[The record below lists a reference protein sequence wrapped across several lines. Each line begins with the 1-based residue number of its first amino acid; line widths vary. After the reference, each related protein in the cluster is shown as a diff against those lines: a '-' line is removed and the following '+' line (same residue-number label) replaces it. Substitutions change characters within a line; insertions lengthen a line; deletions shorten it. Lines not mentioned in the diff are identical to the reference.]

1 MEKYKETE
9 SKGEKK
15 MRGKYLNPKADLIFK
30 MVFGEHPDLVM
41 SLLNALLPLP
51 DDGQI
56 ESVEYLT
63 PEMVPDNPAKKDSVV
78 DVRCKDQQGRQFI
91 VEMQLY
97 WNEEFKR
104 RVLLNASKAIVRQL
118 DKGEDYSLIQPVY
131 CLSLVNDK
139 AFDYETDE
147 FYHDYAIVDVEHT
160 DRHIEGLRLV
170 FVELP
175 KFKPQSI
182 AEKKM
187 AVLWLRFLTEI
198 AEDTVEAP
206 AELLENE
213 ATRKALGLVEKSA
226 MTEGQLYAYEKF
238 WLAVV
243 DERILR
249 EAAAKKGY
257 NEGMEKGLAEGM
269 EKGLAEGMEKG
280 LAEGMEKGLAEGM
293 EEGRVREKLEN
304 ARSLKNNG
312 IPIDLISKS
321 LNLSIE
327 EIEKM

>member
-1 MEKYKETE
+1 MK
-9 SKGEKK
+9 
-15 MRGKYLNPKADLIFK
+15 GKYLNPKADLIFK
-30 MVFGEHPDLVM
+30 LVFGEHPDLVM

-51 DDGQI
+51 ADGQI

-63 PEMVPDNPAKKDSVV
+63 PEMVPENPAKKDSIV
-78 DVRCKDQQGRQFI
+78 DVRCKDQQGRHFI

-118 DKGEDYSLIQPVY
+118 NEGENYSLIQPVY

-160 DRHIEGLRLV
+160 DRHIDGLRLV

-182 AEKKM
+182 SEKKM

-198 AEDTVEAP
+198 AESTVEAP
-206 AELLENE
+206 KELLENE
-213 ATRKALGLVEKSA
+213 ATRKALKLVEKSA

-238 WLAVV
+238 WMAVV

-249 EAAAKKGY
+249 EAATKKGY
-257 NEGMEKGLAEGM
+257 NEGMQKGIKEGIKEGM
-269 EKGLAEGMEKG
+269 QKGIKEGMQKGIKEGLYLVARNMKQMGLPIADIAKATGLSEKEI
-280 LAEGMEKGLAEGM
+280 AEL
-293 EEGRVREKLEN
+293 
-304 ARSLKNNG
+304 
-312 IPIDLISKS
+312 
-321 LNLSIE
+321 
-327 EIEKM
+327 

>member
-1 MEKYKETE
+1 MGKDNEN
-9 SKGEKK
+9 EKK
-15 MRGKYLNPKADLIFK
+15 EVTMKGKYLNPKADMTFK
-30 MVFGEHPDLVM
+30 LVFGEHPDLVM

-51 DDGQI
+51 EDGQI

-63 PEMVPDNPAKKDSVV
+63 PEMVPENPAKKDSIV

-160 DRHIEGLRLV
+160 DRHIEGLRFV

-198 AEDTVEAP
+198 AEDTIEAP
-206 AELLENE
+206 VELLENKE
-213 ATRKALGLVEKSA
+213 TSKALSIVEKSA
-226 MTEGQLYAYEKF
+226 MTEGQLYAYERF
-238 WLAVV
+238 WLAVT

-249 EAAAKKGY
+249 EAAIKKGY
-257 NEGMEKGLAEGM
+257 NQGWEKGMEKGKMEGLRIAARNM
-269 EKGLAEGMEKG
+269 KQLGLSIA
-280 LAEGMEKGLAEGM
+280 
-293 EEGRVREKLEN
+293 
-304 ARSLKNNG
+304 
-312 IPIDLISKS
+312 DISKATG
-321 LNLSIE
+321 LLEQDIANL
-327 EIEKM
+327 

>member
-1 MEKYKETE
+1 MGNYNEN
-9 SKGEKK
+9 EKK
-15 MRGKYLNPKADLIFK
+15 EVTMKGKYLNPKADMTFK
-30 MVFGEHPDLVM
+30 LVFGEHPDLVM

-51 DDGQI
+51 EDGQI

-63 PEMVPDNPAKKDSVV
+63 PEMVPENPTKKDSIV
-78 DVRCKDQQGRQFI
+78 DVRCKDKQGRQFI

-249 EAAAKKGY
+249 EAATKKGY
-257 NEGMEKGLAEGM
+257 NEGWEKGMEKGKKEGWEKGNKEGWEKGMEEGM
-269 EKGLAEGMEKG
+269 EKGLHIAAHNFKQLG
-280 LAEGMEKGLAEGM
+280 
-293 EEGRVREKLEN
+293 
-304 ARSLKNNG
+304 
-312 IPIDLISKS
+312 
-321 LNLSIE
+321 LSIADIAKATGLSE
-327 EIEKM
+327 REVENL

>member
-1 MEKYKETE
+1 MEHKSETK
-9 SKGEKK
+9 KGEVT
-15 MRGKYLNPKADLIFK
+15 MRGKYLNPKADMTFK
-30 MVFGEHPDLVM
+30 LVFGEHPDLVM

-51 DDGQI
+51 EDGQI

-63 PEMVPDNPAKKDSVV
+63 PEMVPDTPAKKDSIV

-118 DKGEDYSLIQPVY
+118 DKGQDYSLIQPVY

-147 FYHDYAIVDVEHT
+147 FYHDYAIVNVEHT
-160 DRHIEGLRLV
+160 DRHIEGLRFV

-206 AELLENE
+206 VELLENRD
-213 ATRKALGLVEKSA
+213 TSKALSIVEKSA
-226 MTEGQLYAYEKF
+226 MTEGQLYAYERF
-238 WLAVV
+238 WLAVT

-249 EAAAKKGY
+249 EAATKKGY
-257 NEGMEKGLAEGM
+257 NEGWEKGM
-269 EKGLAEGMEKG
+269 EKGMEKG
-280 LAEGMEKGLAEGM
+280 EMNE
-293 EEGRVREKLEN
+293 R
-304 ARSLKNNG
+304 LKNAKNLKENG
-312 IPIDLISKS
+312 VAVEIIAKS
-321 LNLSIE
+321 IGLSVE
-327 EIEKM
+327 EIEKL